1 MNNVRLGLSI
11 WLLSW
16 SGFAAANW
24 HDEGGGATK
33 QYYSSKYRLEW
44 RHPLGDW
51 LDANGVLNGDTP
63 YLSKTLKS
71 SLAGR
76 YIELDVTKMLQGMPQ
91 RSPSDMQDVDFF
103 FRSKGDFKFSSRESS
118 QFSPSIELYI
128 GDQLRQFFSLRDTQL
143 DTSTNKNLGA
153 ASSVKV
159 GRRSN
164 GLVGFSI
171 PASLINAPDLKKIVL
186 RLHIGKVYGS
196 GASLNVF
203 RVSTG
208 QSSLHTTQTT
218 SANRSGAS
226 LGIAEK
232 YPADKGLESDSQVYF
247 FDDFDE
253 HHSRQIWGDRG
264 RRVKVPS
271 AGLSASE
278 HALEVTV
285 QKGKNRGLN
294 RRYKFKQ
301 NGLDEPESAY
311 FRYYL
316 RLSQSW
322 NSDISGGKFP
332 GFAGTYGKAG
342 WGGRKATGDGG
353 WSARGFFFSTAE
365 NQQGE
370 LRTPLGNYVY
380 HLDQTNRYGNDWVWS
395 ENGAALLENDR
406 WYSVEQQV
414 KLNSPG
420 LSDGVLRG
428 WLDGK
433 LVFEKTNLRFRS
445 SPALKIEEVWFN
457 VYHGGGDTAPRDLVL
472 YIDNVVIAREY
483 IGPIAVPSP

>member
-1 MNNVRLGLSI
+1 MNNCRLGLVV

-16 SGFAAANW
+16 SGFVASEW

-33 QYYSSKYRLEW
+33 QYYNSKYRLEW

-51 LDANGVLNGDTP
+51 LDADGVLNGNKP
-63 YLSKTLKS
+63 HLSETLKS
-71 SLAGR
+71 SLSGR
-76 YIELDVTKMLQGMPQ
+76 YIELDVTKMLQATPRGSSSAM
-91 RSPSDMQDVDFF
+91 RDVDFF
-103 FRSKGDFKFSSRESS
+103 FRSAGDFKFSSREAS
-118 QFSPSIELYI
+118 QFSPSIEFYV

-153 ASSVKV
+153 GTSVKV

-164 GLVGFSI
+164 GLLGFSI
-171 PASLINAPDLKKIVL
+171 PESLITAPELKKIVL

-196 GASLNVF
+196 GATLNVF
-203 RVSTG
+203 QVSTG
-208 QSSLHTTQTT
+208 QGSTGSIQT
-218 SANRSGAS
+218 AS
-226 LGIAEK
+226 NSRVDVLGIAAK
-232 YPADKGLESDSQVYF
+232 YPADKGLESDAQVYF

-253 HHSRQIWGDRG
+253 HHNPRVWGDRG
-264 RRVKVPS
+264 RRVDVPNT
-271 AGLSASE
+271 GLSVSE
-278 HALEVTV
+278 QALEVTV
-285 QKGKNRGLN
+285 REGKNKGLN
-294 RRYKFKQ
+294 RRYKFRA
-301 NGLDEPESAY
+301 NGLDEPEEAY

-365 NQQGE
+365 NQRGQ

-414 KLNSPG
+414 KLNTPG
-420 LSDGVLRG
+420 QSDGVLRG

-433 LVFEKTNLRFRS
+433 LVFEKTDLRFRG
-445 SPALKIEEVWFN
+445 SPTLKIEEVWFN
-457 VYHGGGDTAPRDLVL
+457 VYHGGGDAAPRDLVL
-472 YIDNVVIAREY
+472 YIDNVVIANKY
-483 IGPIAVPSP
+483 IGPIAVSSP